1 MKYVDVNKCI
11 FSGRLCEDPEIK
23 DIGDGKKLARFRLA
37 VECYKKED
45 KKVNF
50 LKFVTWNCANFAEK
64 NLKRGMKVLVE
75 STCNSGSYLNG
86 SGSKV
91 YTTEFNAS
99 LITVLDW
106 RNPSNEQN
114 EATNKANPSNSLPFG
129 NVADIPEEFKR
140 IRIDQIIQALMITI
154 LRRIHP
160 LRLMISHH
168 GNVNK
173 SCKKRTRLCGFSFL
187 SKKIFSSNFLS
198 HYN

>member
-11 FSGRLCEDPEIK
+11 FSGRLCEDPEVK

-140 IRIDQIIQALMITI
+140 YQDRPNNQVLMITI

-160 LRLMISHH
+160 LRLMISHP
-168 GNVNK
+168 GSRK
-173 SCKKRTRLCGFSFL
+173 SCRKRTRRCGFSFL
-187 SKKIFSSNFLS
+187 SQKNLFLKFSITL
-198 HYN
+198 

>member
-11 FSGRLCEDPEIK
+11 FSGRLCEDPEVK

-91 YTTEFNAS
+91 YT
-99 LITVLDW
+99 
-106 RNPSNEQN
+106 RNSMLRSSRFWIGEIHQMNRMRQRIKQIHPTAFLLEM
-114 EATNKANPSNSLPFG
+114 LPIFQK
-129 NVADIPEEFKR
+129 NLND
-140 IRIDQIIQALMITI
+140 IRIDQIIQVLMITI

-160 LRLMISHH
+160 LRLMISHP
-168 GNVNK
+168 GNARK
-173 SCKKRTRLCGFSFL
+173 SCRKENSPLRVFFFVQKNLFLKFSITL
-187 SKKIFSSNFLS
+187 
-198 HYN
+198 

>member
-11 FSGRLCEDPEIK
+11 FSGRLCEDPEVK
-23 DIGDGKKLARFRLA
+23 DIGDGKKFARFRLA

-45 KKVNF
+45 KKANF
-50 LKFVTWNCANFAEK
+50 LKFVTWNCANFVEK
-64 NLKRGMKVLVE
+64 NLKQGMKILVE
-75 STCNSGSYLNG
+75 STCNSGSYFNG

-140 IRIDQIIQALMITI
+140 YQDRPNNPGPDDYN

-173 SCKKRTRLCGFSFL
+173 SCKKRTRSCGFSFL

>member
-1 MKYVDVNKCI
+1 MDVNKCI

-75 STCNSGSYLNG
+75 STCNSGSYLND

-106 RNPSNEQN
+106 RNPSNEPN
-114 EATNKANPSNSLPFG
+114 NPGPDDYNLKANPSLEINDLP
-129 NVADIPEEFKR
+129 PWEC
-140 IRIDQIIQALMITI
+140 Q
-154 LRRIHP
+154 
-160 LRLMISHH
+160 
-168 GNVNK
+168 
-173 SCKKRTRLCGFSFL
+173 
-187 SKKIFSSNFLS
+187 
-198 HYN
+198 

>member
-1 MKYVDVNKCI
+1 MDVNKCI
-11 FSGRLCEDPEIK
+11 FSGRLCEDPEVK

-91 YTTEFNAS
+91 YTTEF
-99 LITVLDW
+99 
-106 RNPSNEQN
+106 
-114 EATNKANPSNSLPFG
+114 KANPSNSLPFG

-140 IRIDQIIQALMITI
+140 YQDRPNNPGPDDY
-154 LRRIHP
+154 
-160 LRLMISHH
+160 
-168 GNVNK
+168 
-173 SCKKRTRLCGFSFL
+173 
-187 SKKIFSSNFLS
+187 NFKANPSLEI
-198 HYN
+198 NDLPPWECP

>member
-1 MKYVDVNKCI
+1 MDVNKCI
-11 FSGRLCEDPEIK
+11 FSGRLCEDPEVK

-114 EATNKANPSNSLPFG
+114 EATHNYF
-129 NVADIPEEFKR
+129 ADIDYIVATGGTYDAWSEQFNNVFR
-140 IRIDQIIQALMITI
+140 YMDGLQII
-154 LRRIHP
+154 P
-160 LRLMISHH
+160 
-168 GNVNK
+168 GNINDPDLSNIYSNVRGYYYQRVNQI
-173 SCKKRTRLCGFSFL
+173 R
-187 SKKIFSSNFLS
+187 
-198 HYN
+198 

>member
-11 FSGRLCEDPEIK
+11 FSGRLCEDPEVK

-140 IRIDQIIQALMITI
+140 YQDRPNNPGPDDYNLKANPSLEINDLP
-154 LRRIHP
+154 P
-160 LRLMISHH
+160 LE
-168 GNVNK
+168 
-173 SCKKRTRLCGFSFL
+173 CP
-187 SKKIFSSNFLS
+187 
-198 HYN
+198 

>member
-1 MKYVDVNKCI
+1 VDVNKCI
-11 FSGRLCEDPEIK
+11 FSGRLCEDPEVK

-114 EATNKANPSNSLPFG
+114 EATNKANPSNSLLEMLPIFQK
-129 NVADIPEEFKR
+129 NLND
-140 IRIDQIIQALMITI
+140 IRIDQIIQVLMITI

-160 LRLMISHH
+160 LRLMISHP
-168 GNVNK
+168 GNARK
-173 SCKKRTRLCGFSFL
+173 SCRKENSPLRVFFFVQKNLFLKFSITL
-187 SKKIFSSNFLS
+187 
-198 HYN
+198 